1 MPVPWVVMNSVS
13 GVMAGSLGIVQFAVG
28 VSASGG
34 SIDKRQVRPIL
45 IAAGVV
51 DMLGATIVIAA
62 SHALRKRP
70 THSFGDISVLPMAA
84 SNPRNPVTGVVV
96 AGRF

>member
-13 GVMAGSLGIVQFAVG
+13 GVMAGSLGIIQTAVG
-28 VSASGG
+28 VSESGG

-45 IAAGVV
+45 IAAGVA
-51 DMLGATIVIAA
+51 DTLGATIVIAA
-62 SHALRKRP
+62 SYMLRKP
-70 THSFGDISVLPMAA
+70 TNSFGDISVLPMTA
-84 SNPRNPVTGVVV
+84 SNPQNPVAGVVV